1 MKVKLD
7 RSGGGFWCL
16 TTNLLRVAN
25 CNFGKAVDIADSRL
39 SQQSGLQM
47 DLQLSTG
54 KSLTAALPQTADYLL
69 LIEVLNNTLRPEVN
83 FLHRTE

>member
-1 MKVKLD
+1 
-7 RSGGGFWCL
+7 
-16 TTNLLRVAN
+16 
-25 CNFGKAVDIADSRL
+25 
-39 SQQSGLQM
+39 M